1 MSLFD
6 FKRLLVGSREDS
18 VGGGAG
24 GLLMGENFP
33 WAVEKC
39 MEWPPSLLPVESQ
52 WAEKMEKS
60 AVKCIGTW
68 ISPVQVIITHSK
80 VQLLIAVL

>member
-39 MEWPPSLLPVESQ
+39 MEWPPPLLPVESQ
-52 WAEKMEKS
+52 CAENRK
-60 AVKCIGTW
+60 KCNN
-68 ISPVQVIITHSK
+68 K
-80 VQLLIAVL
+80 CK

>member
-18 VGGGAG
+18 VGGAG

-39 MEWPPSLLPVESQ
+39 MEWPPSLLPVESHC
-52 WAEKMEKS
+52 AEKIEKS
-60 AVKCIGTW
+60 AVIN
-68 ISPVQVIITHSK
+68 V
-80 VQLLIAVL
+80 

>member
-6 FKRLLVGSREDS
+6 FKRLLAGSREAS
-18 VGGGAG
+18 AGAG

-60 AVKCIGTW
+60 AVIN
-68 ISPVQVIITHSK
+68 V
-80 VQLLIAVL
+80 

>member
-6 FKRLLVGSREDS
+6 FKRLLAGSRAAS
-18 VGGGAG
+18 AGAE

-39 MEWPPSLLPVESQ
+39 MEWPPPLLPQ
-52 WAEKMEKS
+52 CAKNKKS
-60 AVKCIGTW
+60 AKIWAGSCE
-68 ISPVQVIITHSK
+68 
-80 VQLLIAVL
+80 L

>member
-18 VGGGAG
+18 GGF
-24 GLLMGENFP
+24 LMGENFP

-52 WAEKMEKS
+52 WAEKIEKS
-60 AVKCIGTW
+60 AVIN
-68 ISPVQVIITHSK
+68 V
-80 VQLLIAVL
+80 